1 MSEDGDSEGEPEPLR
16 QAVVAPEPEAGA
28 ARRDMLPAP
37 RPPYAA
43 HNPMAQAR
51 PAKPNR
57 R

>member
-28 ARRDMLPAP
+28 ARRHMLPAP